1 MMSADEVFGVTMRLQ
16 DGYRFRVDFGQ
27 EGVPELV
34 MDEPPPLGEGTGPN
48 AARVLAASVGNCLSA
63 SALYCPRRAHID
75 VEGMRTT
82 VEGSLAR
89 NTARCLRMRAIRM
102 LIEPV
107 VAEVDRP
114 RMRGCLELFEDF
126 CVLTQSA
133 RAGIEVR
140 VDVEPTPSTPPA

>member
-1 MMSADEVFGVTMRLQ
+1 MMRADEGFSVTMRLQ
-16 DGYRFRVDFGQ
+16 DGYPFPVDFGQ

-34 MDEPPPLGEGTGPN
+34 MDEPPPLGEGTGPS

-82 VEGSLAR
+82 VEGSLER
-89 NTARCLRMRAIRM
+89 NTAGRLRMRAIRM
-102 LIEPV
+102 LVEPV
-107 VAEVDRP
+107 VAEADRP
-114 RMRGCLELFEDF
+114 RMRRCLELSEDF
-126 CVLTQSA
+126 CDVTQSV